1 MNMKINMKEKF
12 MMDKQ
17 MEKELKLIKMEEYLL
32 ENLKIIREKV
42 MENY

>member
-12 MMDKQ
+12 MMGKQ

>member
-12 MMDKQ
+12 IMGKQ
-17 MEKELKLIKMEEYLL
+17 MEKELKPIKMEEHIL

>member
-12 MMDKQ
+12 IMDKQ
-17 MEKELKLIKMEEYLL
+17 MEKELKPIKMEENIL
-32 ENLKIIREKV
+32 ENLKIISEKV

>member
-17 MEKELKLIKMEEYLL
+17 MEKELKLIKTEEYLQ